1 MEAGGEE
8 QWTTIDRK
16 TSKKKSKQ
24 EDKPVNDEG
33 WEQVSKKEK
42 RTKKDSVSNIG
53 QKNDKS
59 RNGDRYGGGRGGR
72 GADGG
77 SNKGTLPRKNS
88 SKPPRG
94 EGGRGEG
101 GRGRG
106 GGGGGG
112 SGRRTQS
119 PAAGRGSSRGVTPQP
134 STAAVTAPPVPAP
147 VNKNTWAAKISGSTT
162 AEETPPVS
170 QPPAKFSWASL
181 SSSVETPSTSLTS
194 TTVSTEQSQP
204 AEAEKTE
211 EASLEVTSQP
221 TNIPATVEKTE
232 EDTETSVEMID
243 TTDATVDKID
253 DKEESLEEESNDN
266 KPNSTVISGPDSNGN
281 FEADDNN
288 LNNNTDGKCLEEDK
302 VTQSFLLNGDLEG
315 GEEEPGREETAEETA
330 EETPAYKDDHWSPLN
345 MEGKKQYD
353 RDFLISL
360 QATPLALQKPE
371 TLPSNMDVILNTP
384 NPDTLRSITSAPNL
398 NNMFDRHDRFVRQ
411 SHSQRGT
418 PR

>member
-24 EDKPVNDEG
+24 EEKPVIEEG

-94 EGGRGEG
+94 EGGRG
-101 GRGRG
+101 RG

-112 SGRRTQS
+112 GGGRRTQS
-119 PAAGRGSSRGVTPQP
+119 PAAAVGRGSSRGVTPQP
-134 STAAVTAPPVPAP
+134 SAAPPAPAS
-147 VNKNTWAAKISGSTT
+147 KNTWAAKISGNTSSSSTSSP
-162 AEETPPVS
+162 APEETPPVA
-170 QPPAKFSWASL
+170 QPPAKFSWANL
-181 SSSVETPSTSLTS
+181 TSSVETDTTN
-194 TTVSTEQSQP
+194 TTNTDTVSTGQSEP
-204 AEAEKTE
+204 PDVVKME
-211 EASLEVTSQP
+211 EEDEEVSREVTSQP

-232 EDTETSVEMID
+232 ENTETSVEMID

-253 DKEESLEEESNDN
+253 DKEESLEENNDN
-266 KPNSTVISGPDSNGN
+266 KHNSTVISGPDSNGN

-288 LNNNTDGKCLEEDK
+288 FNNNTDGKCLEEDK
-302 VTQSFLLNGDLEG
+302 VSQPSLLNGDLEAGEEETG
-315 GEEEPGREETAEETA
+315 GEEAQT
-330 EETPAYKDDHWSPLN
+330 YKDDHWSPLN

-384 NPDTLRSITSAPNL
+384 NPDTIRSITSAPNL